1 MQVTYEEHI
10 ASGLNSKAEDNKNIA
25 IDLHVLHSTS
35 TDQEVCFDVN
45 AY

>member
-1 MQVTYEEHI
+1 MQATYEEHV
-10 ASGLNSKAEDNKNIA
+10 APGLNSKAEFNKNIA

-35 TDQEVCFDVN
+35 TDKEVCFDVK